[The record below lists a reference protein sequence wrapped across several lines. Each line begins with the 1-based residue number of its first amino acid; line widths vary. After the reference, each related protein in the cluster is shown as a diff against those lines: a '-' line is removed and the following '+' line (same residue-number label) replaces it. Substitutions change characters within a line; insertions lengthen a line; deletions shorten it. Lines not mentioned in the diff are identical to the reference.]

1 MRLAVVLV
9 FSLMTSAVALA
20 GTPDFTLSDL
30 HGKQHRLSDYRGK
43 WVLVNYWAMWCP
55 PCLREIPELERFYQ
69 KHHGKDAVVLGIDYE
84 ESDHKRL
91 AQFIKDNKMT
101 YPVLL
106 GSPEKGDTLG
116 PVPGLPT
123 SFLIAP
129 DGTIAGRKV
138 GPVTEHLIENYIN
151 TIKAKGKE

>member
-1 MRLAVVLV
+1 MRQLLTLLLLFMV
-9 FSLMTSAVALA
+9 SVAA
-20 GTPDFTLSDL
+20 AASTPDFTLPDL
-30 HGKQHRLSDYRGK
+30 NGKQHRLSDYRGK
-43 WVLVNYWAMWCP
+43 WILVNYWAMWCP

-69 KHHGKDAVVLGIDYE
+69 KHKANDAVVLGVDYE
-84 ESDHKRL
+84 ESDHKKL

-106 GSPEKGDTLG
+106 GSPEQGDTIG

-138 GPVTEHLIENYIN
+138 GPVTGRAIENYIN
-151 TIKAKGKE
+151 TIKAKGK